1 MNGTRFW
8 KDAGTIHYPPRIQ
21 QVRFSRWNVMRCD
34 LWRLP
39 STKIGCSHCKRT
51 RQCQSLV
58 LLSKPS
64 RETFSGRQCFCKYS
78 LPLFLQEL
86 MDFSIVPCALCV
98 DMNVTKDITLI
109 NNNNSSKSF
118 YQFDRRKRF
127 FVRWTLERSQSVFC
141 KARSPKVIV
150 FCIYCVSEFLS
161 KVVRGFRT
169 LLCIYSQ
176 SFLIQ
181 HFTYKKLDE

>member
-1 MNGTRFW
+1 MPIFGSSFETFQRDFLGT
-8 KDAGTIHYPPRIQ
+8 
-21 QVRFSRWNVMRCD
+21 S
-34 LWRLP
+34 
-39 STKIGCSHCKRT
+39 
-51 RQCQSLV
+51 V
-58 LLSKPS
+58 LLQIL
-64 RETFSGRQCFCKYS
+64 TFI
-78 LPLFLQEL
+78 
-86 MDFSIVPCALCV
+86 FSARDGLITCALCV
-98 DMNVTKDITLI
+98 DMNVTRDITLI
-109 NNNNSSKSF
+109 NNNNNSSKSF